1 MPSAC
6 RTRAE
11 TRALVRIVE
20 RRDPRVSSFSCH
32 FVSPQTLSPASNAG
46 TCLQLGT
53 AGCLLGVGIFIYFA
67 ASATRVAAQ
76 PLEGWTTVT
85 DADSRLEMQYPAG
98 VFSVRAGPTE
108 PIPMGR
114 RSSHTIRLRTTAV
127 TRLQAIFDAFWF

>member
-1 MPSAC
+1 M
-6 RTRAE
+6 
-11 TRALVRIVE
+11 
-20 RRDPRVSSFSCH
+20 
-32 FVSPQTLSPASNAG
+32 
-46 TCLQLGT
+46 LQLGT
-53 AGCLLGVGIFIYFA
+53 AGCLPGVGIFIYFA